1 MLCHKQQ
8 QERNNVFKLNE
19 NRPGKKI
26 WNMIRKINGK
36 LSTTNNFLIKPNKEK
51 CTEINKSTSR

>member
-8 QERNNVFKLNE
+8 QERKKLTE
-19 NRPGKKI
+19 NTPGKEI

-36 LSTTNNFLIKPNKEK
+36 LSTTNIYLIKPKKNVQK
-51 CTEINKSTSR
+51 EINKSTSR